1 MERMSFKE
9 DVFAKVITFV
19 TIAVLLGTML
29 VEAFAIYTERTD
41 REAAQQRLE
50 EAQLHAADLEETV
63 RRMEDEIGE
72 LQNFRDNWQDLVI
85 LADNDI
91 CQLLRE
97 DLAGRPELIP
107 EDAVQASI
115 LAMKADLPGNDQ
127 EEEELEE
134 ESSAKAE
141 FSFPGPDEKDW
152 LIPLNLGNQPS
163 VEYLF
168 YARAEYVNRGRYIDL
183 LFEVP
188 VNRQTE
194 RPILDEKGQISWKCM
209 AYDAGVGWQILE
221 VEEETSE

>member
-134 ESSAKAE
+134 
-141 FSFPGPDEKDW
+141 
-152 LIPLNLGNQPS
+152 
-163 VEYLF
+163 
-168 YARAEYVNRGRYIDL
+168 
-183 LFEVP
+183 
-188 VNRQTE
+188 
-194 RPILDEKGQISWKCM
+194 
-209 AYDAGVGWQILE
+209 
-221 VEEETSE
+221 

>member
-50 EAQLHAADLEETV
+50 EAQLQAADLEETV

-168 YARAEYVNRGRYIDL
+168 YARAEDVNRGRYIDL